1 MVMAVTDMAMKMTGQ
16 YESPLTV
23 RAQVQVEKGFMK
35 ASVTV
40 KNDNTDN
47 GRVEE
52 HQVNQDFGYTLDA
65 GNEWK

>member
-1 MVMAVTDMAMKMTGQ
+1 MKMTGQ

-40 KNDNTDN
+40 KNDKDN

-52 HQVNQDFGYTLDA
+52 HKVNQDFGYTLDA

>member
-1 MVMAVTDMAMKMTGQ
+1 MTRQ

-40 KNDNTDN
+40 KNDNSDN
-47 GRVEE
+47 GRVDK
-52 HQVNQDFGYTLDA
+52 HKVNTDFGYTL
-65 GNEWK
+65 NEDNTWK

>member
-1 MVMAVTDMAMKMTGQ
+1 MTGQ

-40 KNDNTDN
+40 KNEDSDN
-47 GRVEE
+47 GRVKE
-52 HQVNQDFGYTLDA
+52 HQVNQDFGYTLD
-65 GNEWK
+65 GSNEWKLQ

>member
-1 MVMAVTDMAMKMTGQ
+1 MTGQ

-40 KNDNTDN
+40 KNDIKDN

-52 HQVNQDFGYTLDA
+52 HEVNQNFNYELDA
-65 GNEWK
+65 NNTWK

>member
-1 MVMAVTDMAMKMTGQ
+1 MTGQ

-40 KNDNTDN
+40 KNDKDN

-52 HQVNQDFGYTLDA
+52 HKVNQDFGYTLDA

>member
-1 MVMAVTDMAMKMTGQ
+1 MKMTGK

-23 RAQVQVEKGFMK
+23 RTQVQVEKGFMK

-47 GRVEE
+47 GRVKE
-52 HQVNQDFGYTLDA
+52 HEVNKNFDYTLD
-65 GNEWK
+65 GSNEWKEQQ

>member
-1 MVMAVTDMAMKMTGQ
+1 MKMTRQ

-23 RAQVQVEKGFMK
+23 RTQVQVEKGFMK

-40 KNDNTDN
+40 KNDKEN

-65 GNEWK
+65 GNEWSK

>member
-1 MVMAVTDMAMKMTGQ
+1 MTRQ

-65 GNEWK
+65 GNGWSK

>member
-1 MVMAVTDMAMKMTGQ
+1 MKMTRQ

-23 RAQVQVEKGFMK
+23 RTQVQVEKGFMK

-40 KNDNTDN
+40 KNDIKDN

-52 HQVNQDFGYTLDA
+52 HEVNQNFNYELDA
-65 GNEWK
+65 NNTWK

>member
-1 MVMAVTDMAMKMTGQ
+1 MIMKMVRQ
-16 YESPLTV
+16 YESPLTM
-23 RAQVQVEKGFMK
+23 RTQVQLEKGFMK

-52 HQVNQDFGYTLDA
+52 HQVNQDFGYTLNA
-65 GNEWK
+65 GTEWSKQ

>member
-1 MVMAVTDMAMKMTGQ
+1 MKMTGQ

-40 KNDNTDN
+40 KNEDTDN

-65 GNEWK
+65 GNEWSK

>member
-1 MVMAVTDMAMKMTGQ
+1 MTGQ

-40 KNDNTDN
+40 KNEDSDN
-47 GRVEE
+47 GRVKE
-52 HQVNQDFGYTLDA
+52 HQVNTDFNYELDA
-65 GNEWK
+65 NNTWK

>member
-1 MVMAVTDMAMKMTGQ
+1 MVRQ

-23 RAQVQVEKGFMK
+23 RTQVQLEKGFMK

-52 HQVNQDFGYTLDA
+52 HQVNTNFDYTLDG
-65 GNEWK
+65 GNTWSSNSN

>member
-1 MVMAVTDMAMKMTGQ
+1 MTGQ

-52 HQVNQDFGYTLDA
+52 HQVNQDFGYMLDA
-65 GNEWK
+65 GNEWSK

>member
-1 MVMAVTDMAMKMTGQ
+1 MTGK

-23 RAQVQVEKGFMK
+23 RAQVQLEKGFMK

-40 KNDNTDN
+40 KNENSDN

-52 HQVNQDFGYTLDA
+52 HQVNTGFDYTLG
-65 GNEWK
+65 GNEWTEVKSNKN

>member
-1 MVMAVTDMAMKMTGQ
+1 MTRQ

-65 GNEWK
+65 GNEWSKQ

>member
-1 MVMAVTDMAMKMTGQ
+1 MKMTRQ

-40 KNDNTDN
+40 KNENSDN
-47 GRVEE
+47 GRVNE
-52 HQVNQDFGYTLDA
+52 HQVNTKFDYTLDVNN
-65 GNEWK
+65 GWSSQSDKN

>member
-1 MVMAVTDMAMKMTGQ
+1 MTRQ

-40 KNDNTDN
+40 KNEDSDN
-47 GRVEE
+47 GRVKE
-52 HQVNQDFGYTLDA
+52 HQVNTDFNYELDA
-65 GNEWK
+65 NNTWK

>member
-1 MVMAVTDMAMKMTGQ
+1 MKMTGQ

-23 RAQVQVEKGFMK
+23 RTQVQVEKGFMK

-47 GRVEE
+47 GRVKE
-52 HQVNQDFGYTLDA
+52 HEVNKNFDYTLD
-65 GNEWK
+65 GSNEWKEQQ

>member
-1 MVMAVTDMAMKMTGQ
+1 MKGQ

-40 KNDNTDN
+40 KNDIKDN

-52 HQVNQDFGYTLDA
+52 HEVNQNFNYELDA
-65 GNEWK
+65 NNTWK

>member
-1 MVMAVTDMAMKMTGQ
+1 MTGK

-23 RAQVQVEKGFMK
+23 RTQVQVEKGFMK

-40 KNDNTDN
+40 KNDKEN

-52 HQVNQDFGYTLDA
+52 HYVNQDFNYELDA
-65 GNEWK
+65 NNTWK

>member
-1 MVMAVTDMAMKMTGQ
+1 MTRQ

-40 KNDNTDN
+40 KNDNTDS

-52 HQVNQDFGYTLDA
+52 HQVNTEFGYTLG
-65 GNEWK
+65 GNEWSSQSDKN

>member
-1 MVMAVTDMAMKMTGQ
+1 MIMKMVRQ

-65 GNEWK
+65 GTEWSKQ

>member
-1 MVMAVTDMAMKMTGQ
+1 MKMTGQ

-52 HQVNQDFGYTLDA
+52 HQVNPDFGYTLDA
-65 GNEWK
+65 GTEWSKQ

>member
-1 MVMAVTDMAMKMTGQ
+1 MTRQ

-40 KNDNTDN
+40 KNDIKDN

-52 HQVNQDFGYTLDA
+52 HEVNQNFNYELDA
-65 GNEWK
+65 NNTWK

>member
-1 MVMAVTDMAMKMTGQ
+1 MTRQ

-47 GRVEE
+47 GRVKE
-52 HQVNQDFGYTLDA
+52 HEVNKNFDYTL
-65 GNEWK
+65 GGSNEWKEQQ